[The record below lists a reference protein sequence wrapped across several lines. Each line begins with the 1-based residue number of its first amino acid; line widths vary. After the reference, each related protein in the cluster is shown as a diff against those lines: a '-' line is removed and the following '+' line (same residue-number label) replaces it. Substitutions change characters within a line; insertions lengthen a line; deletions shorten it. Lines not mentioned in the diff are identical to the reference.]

1 MDCGEGFDRATLT
14 PLGHQMKLLEA
25 LKQTGKP
32 LVVIYIEGRP
42 MDKSWAAANADA
54 LLTAYYPGQEGGT
67 AIADVLF
74 GDYNPAGRLPVSV
87 PAHVGQIPVYYN
99 KKPPRIHDYV
109 EMSARPLYAFGYG
122 LSYTTFEYD
131 NLNIEETGDTQFK
144 ITLDVKN
151 TGQRDGEEVVQ
162 LYRRDECASTA
173 QPMMQLKKFERVFIP
188 KGETREV
195 TFVLE
200 AEDLSIIDAD
210 MNSVV
215 ELGDFTVM
223 IGSSSD
229 NILLNAT
236 ITQN

>member
-1 MDCGEGFDRATLT
+1 
-14 PLGHQMKLLEA
+14 
-25 LKQTGKP
+25 
-32 LVVIYIEGRP
+32 
-42 MDKSWAAANADA
+42 
-54 LLTAYYPGQEGGT
+54 
-67 AIADVLF
+67 
-74 GDYNPAGRLPVSV
+74 
-87 PAHVGQIPVYYN
+87 
-99 KKPPRIHDYV
+99 
-109 EMSARPLYAFGYG
+109 MSARPLYAFGYG

-144 ITLDVKN
+144 ITVDVKN

-162 LYRRDECASTA
+162 LYLRDEFASTA

-188 KGETREV
+188 KGETRQI

-229 NILLNAT
+229 NIKLEAT
-236 ITQN
+236 FTQN